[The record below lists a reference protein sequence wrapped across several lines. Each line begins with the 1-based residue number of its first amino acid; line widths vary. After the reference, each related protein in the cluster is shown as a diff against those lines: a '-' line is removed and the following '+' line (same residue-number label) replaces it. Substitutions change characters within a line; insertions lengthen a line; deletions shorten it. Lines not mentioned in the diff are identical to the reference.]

1 MVRENPSVK
10 LSDITEP
17 DRWVNLDCQVINE
30 IESPAES
37 IAQKIW
43 IADHT
48 SAIEA
53 VLWQKAARA
62 GVPKL
67 KVGKSYHLE
76 NVVTNEYR
84 GRFSIALVSSTKV
97 SEIPDMGLDEELY

>member
-1 MVRENPSVK
+1 MRENPKVK

-17 DRWVNLDCQVINE
+17 DQWINLDCQVINE
-30 IESPAES
+30 IQSPAES
-37 IAQKIW
+37 IAQKLW

-48 SAIEA
+48 TAIEA
-53 VLWQKAARA
+53 VLWAKAARA

-76 NVVTNEYR
+76 NVVSNEYH
-84 GRFSIALVSSTKV
+84 GKFSIAMVSTTKV
-97 SEIPDMGLDEELY
+97 SEIADMGLDEEIY

>member
-1 MVRENPSVK
+1 MARENPTVK
-10 LSDITEP
+10 LSDIDEP
-17 DRWVNLDCQVINE
+17 DQWINLDCQVINE
-30 IESPAES
+30 IPSPAES
-37 IAQKIW
+37 IAQKLW

-48 SAIEA
+48 TAIEA
-53 VLWQKAARA
+53 VLWAKAARA

-84 GRFSIALVSSTKV
+84 GNFSIALVSTTRIQ
-97 SEIPDMGLDEELY
+97 EIPDMGLDEELY